1 MTLICEL
8 ERFSSFFQ
16 YKKALFGCILCI
28 ISLIRLKKGRVEKMR
43 KLIQFL
49 FIAVVLFL
57 VEYVLINQ
65 AAILFLVTSG
75 IIQLCGV
82 IIAIRLLLFD
92 QRNTSSKVAWVAV
105 IFILPVLG
113 TISYLVFG
121 RNPATRKFSTAQVKE
136 KTKLINA
143 IHAIPNNT
151 NEKLPRLSKRI
162 AHLTSIEPIK
172 GNKIEILT
180 NGEET
185 FPVLLDAL
193 RKAENH
199 IHIQY
204 YIFKTDAISTEI
216 RDILVEKAKSGVEV
230 RFMFD
235 GLGSSK
241 LGKAF
246 LAPLKEAGV
255 SIHAFDPIAS
265 LIVRT
270 ANLRNHR
277 KIVVID
283 GQIGFTGG
291 LNIGE
296 EYRSNTPDFRVWRDT
311 HIKITGQAVIE
322 LQESF
327 LNDWVYMENQ
337 AGAADGFI
345 SESGLKQYF
354 SPVDMGDEWAQV
366 IYGGPYDKEKWVRDS
381 MLDLIDS
388 AKESVWIVSPYFVP
402 DEESLAVIRRVAM
415 SGVDVRV
422 IIPGKGDRGISF
434 HGSNAYVKTMIEAG
448 AKMYAYADDSFVH
461 AKAMLVDG
469 TRAAIGTANFD
480 VRSFR
485 LNHELMVFLYDES
498 EAMHHLKR
506 DFKKDFEDSRLFTM
520 KDMENK
526 PLLTRIKE
534 VLSSLLSPIL

>member
-1 MTLICEL
+1 MYNICNT
-8 ERFSSFFQ
+8 S
-16 YKKALFGCILCI
+16 
-28 ISLIRLKKGRVEKMR
+28 KKGRVVTMR
-43 KLIQFL
+43 KLIQFIV
-49 FIAVVLFL
+49 IAVVLTL
-57 VEYVLINQ
+57 VEYLLITQ
-65 AAILFLVTSG
+65 AATLFLISSI

-92 QRNTSSKVAWVAV
+92 QRNTSSKIAWIAV
-105 IFILPVLG
+105 IFVLPVLG

-121 RNPATRKFSTAQVKE
+121 RNPATRIFTPAQITEKE
-136 KTKLINA
+136 KLIEA

-151 NEKLPRLSKRI
+151 DEKLPQLSKRI

-204 YIFKTDAISTEI
+204 YIFKTDEISTEI
-216 RDILVEKAKSGVEV
+216 RDILVERAKDGVEV

-241 LGKAF
+241 LKKDF
-246 LAPLKEAGV
+246 LKPLTDVGV
-255 SIHAFDPIAS
+255 EIHAFDPVTSPWI
-265 LIVRT
+265 LRT

-311 HIKITGQAVIE
+311 HMKITGQAVIE

-327 LNDWVYMENQ
+327 LNDWVYMENKK
-337 AGAADGFI
+337 GASEKFI
-345 SESGLKQYF
+345 NKAGLKQYF
-354 SPVDMGDEWAQV
+354 SPVDMGDDWAQV

-381 MLDLIDS
+381 MLDLMDS

-402 DEESLAVIRRVAM
+402 DEEALAVIRRVAL
-415 SGVDVRV
+415 SGIDVRV

-448 AKMYAYADDSFVH
+448 AKMYAYQDDSFVH

-469 TRAAIGTANFD
+469 TLAAVGTANFD

-498 EAMHHLKR
+498 EAIQHLKR

-520 KDMENK
+520 KDMEEK
-526 PLLTRIKE
+526 TTMTRIKE

>member
-1 MTLICEL
+1 
-8 ERFSSFFQ
+8 
-16 YKKALFGCILCI
+16 
-28 ISLIRLKKGRVEKMR
+28 MR

-265 LIVRT
+265 PWIVRT

-366 IYGGPYDKEKWVRDS
+366 IYD
-381 MLDLIDS
+381 
-388 AKESVWIVSPYFVP
+388 
-402 DEESLAVIRRVAM
+402 
-415 SGVDVRV
+415 
-422 IIPGKGDRGISF
+422 
-434 HGSNAYVKTMIEAG
+434 
-448 AKMYAYADDSFVH
+448 
-461 AKAMLVDG
+461 
-469 TRAAIGTANFD
+469 
-480 VRSFR
+480 
-485 LNHELMVFLYDES
+485 
-498 EAMHHLKR
+498 
-506 DFKKDFEDSRLFTM
+506 
-520 KDMENK
+520 
-526 PLLTRIKE
+526 
-534 VLSSLLSPIL
+534 

>member
-1 MTLICEL
+1 
-8 ERFSSFFQ
+8 
-16 YKKALFGCILCI
+16 
-28 ISLIRLKKGRVEKMR
+28 MR
-43 KLIQFL
+43 KLVQFL

-65 AAILFLVTSG
+65 AAILFLITSG

-92 QRNTSSKVAWVAV
+92 QRNTSSKVAWIAV

-121 RNPATRKFSTAQVKE
+121 RNPATRKFSTAQVME
-136 KTKLINA
+136 KAKLINA

-241 LGKAF
+241 LSKAF

-265 LIVRT
+265 PWIVRT

-311 HIKITGQAVIE
+311 HMKITGQAVIE

-327 LNDWVYMENQ
+327 LNDWIYMENQ
-337 AGAADGFI
+337 AGAADQFI
-345 SESGLKQYF
+345 SEAGLQQYF
-354 SPVDMGDEWAQV
+354 SPVDVGDEWAQV

-402 DEESLAVIRRVAM
+402 DEEALAVIRRVAM
-415 SGVDVRV
+415 SGFDVRV

-498 EAMHHLKR
+498 EAMLHLKR

>member
-1 MTLICEL
+1 
-8 ERFSSFFQ
+8 
-16 YKKALFGCILCI
+16 
-28 ISLIRLKKGRVEKMR
+28 MR

-204 YIFKTDAISTEI
+204 YISKRMRFLLKFVIFWWK
-216 RDILVEKAKSGVEV
+216 RRNLVL
-230 RFMFD
+230 RLDLCLM
-235 GLGSSK
+235 
-241 LGKAF
+241 
-246 LAPLKEAGV
+246 V
-255 SIHAFDPIAS
+255 SDQ
-265 LIVRT
+265 
-270 ANLRNHR
+270 ANL
-277 KIVVID
+277 
-283 GQIGFTGG
+283 
-291 LNIGE
+291 
-296 EYRSNTPDFRVWRDT
+296 
-311 HIKITGQAVIE
+311 
-322 LQESF
+322 
-327 LNDWVYMENQ
+327 
-337 AGAADGFI
+337 
-345 SESGLKQYF
+345 
-354 SPVDMGDEWAQV
+354 
-366 IYGGPYDKEKWVRDS
+366 
-381 MLDLIDS
+381 
-388 AKESVWIVSPYFVP
+388 
-402 DEESLAVIRRVAM
+402 
-415 SGVDVRV
+415 
-422 IIPGKGDRGISF
+422 
-434 HGSNAYVKTMIEAG
+434 VKP
-448 AKMYAYADDSFVH
+448 F
-461 AKAMLVDG
+461 
-469 TRAAIGTANFD
+469 
-480 VRSFR
+480 
-485 LNHELMVFLYDES
+485 
-498 EAMHHLKR
+498 
-506 DFKKDFEDSRLFTM
+506 
-520 KDMENK
+520 
-526 PLLTRIKE
+526 
-534 VLSSLLSPIL
+534 